1 MMRIRACATA
11 AAVALLT
18 ASSAAQNF
26 KSGVD
31 VVRVDALVTDDN
43 RPLMNLKA
51 RDFDLRDNGVPQSV
65 TDASLE
71 SLPLSLVFVLDTS
84 GSVAGRKMQNLEAAV
99 DGIVQALHREDRAG
113 LVTFSHRVWE
123 RVPIGADFS
132 ALQTVI
138 RSVEA
143 SGGTSL
149 HDAVYAGLAL
159 SAGHDTR
166 PLVIVFSDGL
176 DNASWLTAEAVERT
190 ARRSGAVVY
199 GVAVAARMRLDQ
211 KRLDPIMIQPGERNA
226 EIVLNGHP
234 EYLPGQTAF
243 LDTIASTTGGRVL
256 RADTTENLPKAFD
269 EILREFRTR
278 YVLSYSPRGVDAA
291 GWHTIDLRVKG
302 RRAEV
307 KARRGYE
314 R

>member
-1 MMRIRACATA
+1 MTVDACAA
-11 AAVALLT
+11 AAALTVALVT
-18 ASSAAQNF
+18 APIAAQSF
-26 KSGVD
+26 RSGVD
-31 VVRVDALVTDDN
+31 VVRVDALVTDDHH
-43 RPLMNLKA
+43 PLVSLKA
-51 RDFDLRDNGVPQSV
+51 ADFELRDNGVVQSI

-84 GSVAGRKMQNLEAAV
+84 GSVAGRKMQHLGAAV
-99 DGIVQALHREDRAG
+99 NGIVKALRKEDRAG
-113 LVTFSHRVWE
+113 LVTFSHRVWQ
-123 RVPIGADFS
+123 RVPIGTDLS
-132 ALQTVI
+132 ALQTV
-138 RSVEA
+138 VQGTEA
-143 SGGTSL
+143 AGGTSL

-159 SAGHDTR
+159 STGHDSR
-166 PLVIVFSDGL
+166 PLVIVFSDGI
-176 DNASWLTAEAVERT
+176 DNASWLTSDTVERA

-199 GVAVAARMRLDQ
+199 GVAVAARIRADMMSRPAGNGRQ
-211 KRLDPIMIQPGERNA
+211 SIMTYSGR
-226 EIVLNGHP
+226 P

-243 LDTIASTTGGRVL
+243 LDTIASTTGGRVVK
-256 RADTTENLPKAFD
+256 ADTTDNLPRAFD

-291 GWHTIDLRVKG
+291 GWHTIDVRVKG